1 MRALCRARRLILP
14 THLTERTHMTKILHI
29 QASPRGVDSKSNA
42 IARARIDTLR
52 QHDPG
57 LDVDTVDLWRESLPE
72 FDGNS
77 AAAKLTF
84 LGVGELDGA
93 KRSAWDRI
101 VEITER
107 FKAAD
112 HYVLG
117 VPMWNGG
124 IPYRLK
130 LYIDILTQPGL
141 LFGFD
146 PAKGYFG
153 LLNGKKAT
161 VVYSSGVFAPGV
173 SPDYGVDFQSSYLD
187 WWLRFI
193 GVANIQTIRY
203 QPSLLSQDPVKG
215 LNDAIN
221 AARKLAAA

>member
-1 MRALCRARRLILP
+1 
-14 THLTERTHMTKILHI
+14 MTKILHI
-29 QASPRGVDSKSNA
+29 EASPRGAESKSNE
-42 IARARIDTLR
+42 IARAHVEALRQRNGGSQVDTL
-52 QHDPG
+52 
-57 LDVDTVDLWRESLPE
+57 DLWREPLPE

-84 LGVGELDGA
+84 FGVGELNGA
-93 KRSAWDRI
+93 KKTAWDRI

-112 HYVLG
+112 HYVIG
-117 VPMWNGG
+117 APMWNGG
-124 IPYRLK
+124 VPYRLK
-130 LYIDILTQPGL
+130 LYIDIITQPGL

-153 LLNGKKAT
+153 LLKGKTAT

-173 SPDYGVDFQSSYLD
+173 PASYGIDFHSNYLD

-193 GVANIQTIRY
+193 GVENIRTIRF
-203 QPSLLSQDPVKG
+203 QPSLLTADPGKG
-215 LNDAIN
+215 LAS
-221 AARKLAAA
+221 AMAEARAPV

>member
-1 MRALCRARRLILP
+1 
-14 THLTERTHMTKILHI
+14 MTKILHI
-29 QASPRGVDSKSNA
+29 EASPRGAESKSNE
-42 IARARIDTLR
+42 IARAHVEALRQRNGGSQVDTL
-52 QHDPG
+52 
-57 LDVDTVDLWRESLPE
+57 DLWREPLPE

-84 LGVGELDGA
+84 FGVGELSGA
-93 KRSAWDRI
+93 KKTAWDRI

-112 HYVLG
+112 HYVIG
-117 VPMWNGG
+117 APMWNGG
-124 IPYRLK
+124 VPYRLK
-130 LYIDILTQPGL
+130 LYIDIITQPGL

-153 LLNGKKAT
+153 LLKGKSAT

-173 SPDYGVDFQSSYLD
+173 PASYGVDFHSNYLD

-193 GVANIQTIRY
+193 GDENIRSIRF
-203 QPSLLSQDPVKG
+203 QPSLLTADPGKG
-215 LNDAIN
+215 LAS
-221 AARKLAAA
+221 AMAEARASA

>member
-1 MRALCRARRLILP
+1 
-14 THLTERTHMTKILHI
+14 MTRILHI
-29 QASPRGVDSKSNA
+29 QASPRGAESKSNE

-52 QHDPG
+52 RSDPSIV
-57 LDVDTVDLWRESLPE
+57 VDTLDLWREPLPE
-72 FDGNS
+72 FEGNS
-77 AAAKLTF
+77 AAAKMSF
-84 LGVGELDGA
+84 FGVGQLDGA
-93 KRSAWDRI
+93 KRAAWDRI
-101 VEITER
+101 VVITER

-130 LYIDILTQPGL
+130 LYIDIITQPGL

-153 LLNGKKAT
+153 LLKDKKAT
-161 VVYSSGVFAPGV
+161 VVYSSGVFAPGN
-173 SPDYGVDFQSSYLD
+173 PPQYGLDFQSNYLD

-193 GVANIQTIRY
+193 GVADVQVSRF
-203 QPSLLSQDPVKG
+203 QPSLLTQDPLKG
-215 LNDAIN
+215 FNDAIA
-221 AARKLAAA
+221 AARDLEMA

>member
-1 MRALCRARRLILP
+1 
-14 THLTERTHMTKILHI
+14 MTKMLHI
-29 QASPRGVDSKSNA
+29 QASPRGADSRSNE
-42 IARARIDTLR
+42 IARARIEMLR
-52 QHDPG
+52 KHDPR
-57 LDVDTVDLWRESLPE
+57 LEVDTIDLWREPLPE

-77 AAAKLTF
+77 AAAKMTF
-84 LGVGELDGA
+84 FGVGELDGA

-101 VEITER
+101 VEIAER

-146 PAKGYFG
+146 PAKGYSG
-153 LLNGKKAT
+153 LLKGKKAT
-161 VVYSSGVFAPGV
+161 VVYSSGVFAPGG
-173 SPDYGVDFQSSYLD
+173 PAAYGVDFQSNYLD

-193 GVANIQTIRY
+193 GVTDIQTIRY
-203 QPSLLSQDPVKG
+203 QPSLLTQDPAKG
-215 LNDAIN
+215 LSDAIDV
-221 AARKLAAA
+221 ARKLAA